1 MDSLLL
7 TNHLPADI
15 YQKDPFWL
23 VKHVILGSYLCSL
36 VDGAFTAGKITEA
49 EVYLGSDD
57 KAAHACGYKK
67 TPRTAVQFLEGG
79 YAYTFLIYGMYD
91 QFCVTTSPAG
101 QPDTILIRALEP
113 VAGIETMQQ
122 RRKTTIIK
130 NLTTGPGKLCQAL
143 GITKHH
149 NGESLSGSLIWVSPR
164 QDKIRL
170 SDIAAT
176 PRIGIDGA
184 GDYRD
189 KPWRF
194 ILKNSP
200 YLSR

>member
-1 MDSLLL
+1 MDNILF
-7 TNHLPADI
+7 TNRLPHEI
-15 YQKDPFWL
+15 YQEDPFRL
-23 VKHVILGSYLCSL
+23 VKHVILGSYLCSFINGEL
-36 VDGAFTAGKITEA
+36 TAGKITEA
-49 EVYLGSDD
+49 EVYLGADD

-113 VAGIETMQQ
+113 VAGIKTMQQ

-130 NLTTGPGKLCQAL
+130 NLTTGPGKLCRAL

-149 NGESLSGSLIWVSPR
+149 NGESLNGSLIWLSPR

-194 ILKNSP
+194 ILKDSP